1 MIRFSILLFFLYT
14 GLVSCTKSTEN
25 ITSNSGIKANIDIY
39 QSLSDQNEN
48 TVLITLHDKNDK
60 EIGNDSISIF
70 VNQKKTTY
78 MVHQNLY
85 YTKNY
90 FYRIENISPE
100 KNRYEVKI
108 QLANGKNFSLG
119 SVDALRI
126 SKSNTIICPEE
137 SSLDKDLFI
146 EWSNLYDV
154 DRLILSKSI
163 ELVSKKESN
172 VDYFSEEPG
181 DTLKINPTGNYLMKK
196 ETFSKPN
203 EKLSIL
209 VFTFQ
214 ANKTGTMNPDLLSG
228 SNIMISGNH
237 KRKVYFK

>member
-1 MIRFSILLFFLYT
+1 MIRLSILIFCLFT

-25 ITSNSGIKANIDIY
+25 ITSSSGIKASIDIY

-48 TVLITLHDKNDK
+48 TVSITLYDKNDK
-60 EIGNDSISIF
+60 EIGNDSISIY
-70 VNQKKTTY
+70 VNQKKTNYT
-78 MVHQNLY
+78 VHQNLY

-100 KNRYEVKI
+100 KNRYEVEI
-108 QLANGKNFSLG
+108 LLTNGKKFSLG

-126 SKSNTIICPEE
+126 SSANTIICPEE
-137 SSLDKDLFI
+137 ASLDNDLFI

-154 DRLILSKSI
+154 DHLILSKSI
-163 ELVSKKESN
+163 ELVSKKEPN
-172 VDYFSEEPG
+172 VDYFSEEAG
-181 DTLKINPTGNYLMKK
+181 DTLKINPTGNYVMKK

-214 ANKTGTMNPDLLSG
+214 ANKTGTMNRELLPG

-237 KRKVYFK
+237 EKEVHFK